1 MGLIEE
7 FIERYVK
14 EYDFYS
20 QAARLVAQTLEK
32 ELHSTGIRCIVSYRA
47 KDIDRLEDKCRQRAP
62 KKRYRNVSDIFA
74 DIVDL
79 AGVRVALYFPGEQE
93 QVENLIAQLFT
104 HLEGRKVFPGEDGAE
119 RTERFAGYSAVHY
132 RVQLREQ
139 NLGEL
144 DKRYAKAR
152 VEIQV
157 ASVLMHAWSEVQHD
171 LAYKQLG
178 GDLSDQERAI
188 IDQLNGLVIAGEIS
202 LQMLQQA
209 GKSRVARNERNF
221 LNHYE
226 LAAHLLSHANDLF
239 KKPVGE
245 AGLGRVDR
253 LFDLLKKIKKTT
265 PAELEPYLESL
276 HGELEMRPLAEQV
289 IDALLSE
296 DPSLYKNYDKTRE
309 DLPSNRSSVSTEE
322 IESAQALQ
330 RFLHSWVKLEDVLNE
345 LAGTSATSSAKGTK
359 LPVSQLLKIVTLPP
373 GLKGEIDYLRR
384 VRNSVVHGRMDAL
397 ASNLAASAQHLD
409 TIIAEI
415 EAYSPE
421 EQINP

>member
-7 FIERYVK
+7 FIERYTK

-47 KDIDRLEDKCRQRAP
+47 KDVERLGDKCRRRAP
-62 KKRYRNVSDIFA
+62 SKRYQSTSDIFA
-74 DIVDL
+74 DIADL

-93 QVENLIAQLFT
+93 QVEKLITQLFIQ
-104 HLEGRKVFPGEDGAE
+104 LEARKVFPEEDGAE
-119 RTERFAGYSAVHY
+119 RDKRFAGYSAVHY

-139 NLGEL
+139 SLGEL

-152 VEIQV
+152 IEIQV

-188 IDQLNGLVIAGEIS
+188 IDQLNGLMIAGEIS

-209 GKSRVARNERNF
+209 GESRVARNERNF

-226 LAAHLLSHANDLF
+226 LAAHLLSHANGLF
-239 KKPVGE
+239 GRPVGD

-253 LFDLLKKIKKTT
+253 LFDLLKQINKTT
-265 PAELEPYLESL
+265 PAELAPYLESL

-296 DPSLYKNYDKTRE
+296 EPSLYKNYNATR
-309 DLPSNRSSVSTEE
+309 DNLSSGNRSASNEE
-322 IESAQALQ
+322 IEAAQALR
-330 RFLHSWVKLEDVLNE
+330 RFLQSWVKLEDLLNE
-345 LAGTSATSSAKGTK
+345 LAPQSLVGSSKRSK
-359 LPVSQLLKIVTLPP
+359 LPILQLLQVVSLPP
-373 GLKGEIDYLRR
+373 GLKGEIEILRR
-384 VRNSVVHGRMDAL
+384 LRNSVVHGRGDAL
-397 ASNLAASAQHLD
+397 MSNLTASAQQLD
-409 TIIAEI
+409 EIIAEI
-415 EAYSPE
+415 EANRPT
-421 EQINP
+421 EQNP